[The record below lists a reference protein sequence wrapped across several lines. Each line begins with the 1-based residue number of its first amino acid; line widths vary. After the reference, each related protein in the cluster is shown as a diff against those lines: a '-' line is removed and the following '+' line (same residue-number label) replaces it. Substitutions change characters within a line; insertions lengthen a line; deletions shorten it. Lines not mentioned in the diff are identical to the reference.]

1 MGRTEPSASPE
12 KGEPVSIRI
21 TVPGRPVPKG
31 RPRLG
36 VRGRKAYV
44 YTPERTVEYEQTV
57 GLCARAAVQG
67 CEALECPV
75 AVKIDLHLHGKRR
88 IDVDNCAK
96 SILDGMN
103 GVVYLDDNQ
112 VVDLR
117 VRKLRESNRKNQ
129 RVEIEIREARENV
142 GTG

>member
-1 MGRTEPSASPE
+1 M
-12 KGEPVSIRI
+12 IRI

-36 VRGRKAYV
+36 VRGSKAFI
-44 YTPERTVEYEQTV
+44 YTPERTKEYEQTV
-57 GLCARAAVQG
+57 GWHARAAVQG
-67 CEALECPV
+67 CKALECPV
-75 AVKIDLHLHGKRR
+75 AVTIDLHLHGKRR

-103 GVVYLDDNQ
+103 GIVYEDDNQ

-117 VRKLRESNRKNQ
+117 VRKLRESNRKKQ
-129 RVEIEIREARENV
+129 RVEIEVREANSD
-142 GTG
+142 GKAG

>member
-36 VRGRKAYV
+36 VRGRKAFV
-44 YTPERTVEYEQTV
+44 YTPERTVEYERLV
-57 GLCARAAVQG
+57 GLCAAAARSGDV
-67 CEALECPV
+67 LECPV

-117 VRKLRESNRKNQ
+117 VRKLREKNKKEQ
-129 RVEIEIREARENV
+129 RVEVEVWEAGENA

>member
-1 MGRTEPSASPE
+1 M
-12 KGEPVSIRI
+12 IRI

-36 VRGRKAYV
+36 VRGRKAFV
-44 YTPERTVEYEQTV
+44 YTPERTKAYEEAV
-57 GLCARAAVQG
+57 GWHARAAVQG
-67 CEALECPV
+67 CDALECPV
-75 AVKIDLHLHGKRR
+75 AVCIDLYLHGKRR

-103 GVVYLDDNQ
+103 KIVYADDNQ

-117 VRKLRESNRKNQ
+117 VRKLRVKNREHQ
-129 RVEIEIREARENV
+129 RVEIEVREAGANA
-142 GTG
+142 GTA

>member
-1 MGRTEPSASPE
+1 M
-12 KGEPVSIRI
+12 IRI

-36 VRGRKAYV
+36 VRGRKAFV

-67 CEALECPV
+67 CGALECPV

-117 VRKLRESNRKNQ
+117 VRKLRVKNRRQ
-129 RVEIEIREARENV
+129 ERAEIEIREA
-142 GTG
+142 GSDGKAG

>member
-1 MGRTEPSASPE
+1 M
-12 KGEPVSIRI
+12 IRI

-36 VRGRKAYV
+36 VRGRKAFV
-44 YTPERTVEYEQTV
+44 YTPERTKAYEEAV
-57 GLCARAAVQG
+57 GWHARVAVQG

-117 VRKLRESNRKNQ
+117 VRKLREKNKKEQ
-129 RVEIEIREARENV
+129 RVEVEVWEAGENA
-142 GTG
+142 GTA

>member
-1 MGRTEPSASPE
+1 M
-12 KGEPVSIRI
+12 IRI

-36 VRGRKAYV
+36 VRGRKAFV
-44 YTPERTVEYEQTV
+44 YTPERTVEYERLV
-57 GLCARAAVQG
+57 GLCAAAARSGDV
-67 CEALECPV
+67 LECPV

-103 GVVYLDDNQ
+103 KIVYLDDNQ

-117 VRKLRESNRKNQ
+117 VRKLQEKDKMRQ
-129 RVEIEIREARENV
+129 RVEIEVREAGENA

>member
-1 MGRTEPSASPE
+1 MGRTEFSASPE
-12 KGEPVSIRI
+12 KGGPVSICI

-36 VRGRKAYV
+36 VRGRKAFV
-44 YTPERTVEYEQTV
+44 YTPERTKAYEETV
-57 GLCARAAVQG
+57 GWHARAAVQG
-67 CEALECPV
+67 DALECPV
-75 AVKIDLHLHGKRR
+75 AVVIDLYLYGKQR

-103 GVVYLDDNQ
+103 KIVYTDDNQ

-117 VRKLRESNRKNQ
+117 VRKLRVKNRRQ
-129 RVEIEIREARENV
+129 ERAEIEIREA
-142 GTG
+142 GSDGKAG

>member
-1 MGRTEPSASPE
+1 MGRTEFSASPE
-12 KGEPVSIRI
+12 KGGPVSIRI

-36 VRGRKAYV
+36 VRGRKAFV
-44 YTPERTVEYEQTV
+44 YTPERTKAYEETV
-57 GLCARAAVQG
+57 GWHARAAVQG
-67 CEALECPV
+67 CDALECPV
-75 AVKIDLHLHGKRR
+75 AVCIDLYLHGKRR

-103 GVVYLDDNQ
+103 KIVYTDDNQ

-117 VRKLRESNRKNQ
+117 VRKLRVKNRKRE
-129 RVEIEIREARENV
+129 RVEIEIREA
-142 GTG
+142 GSDGKAG

>member
-1 MGRTEPSASPE
+1 MITF
-12 KGEPVSIRI
+12 
-21 TVPGRPVPKG
+21 TVPGRPVAKG

-44 YTPERTVEYEQTV
+44 YTPEHTREYEDAV
-57 GLCARAAVQG
+57 GLCARVAMVGDVLA
-67 CEALECPV
+67 CPV
-75 AVKIDLHLHGKRR
+75 AVAIDLFLYGNRR

-103 GVVYLDDNQ
+103 GIVYEDDNQ

-117 VRKLRESNRKNQ
+117 VRKLQEKDRKNQ
-129 RVEIEIREARENV
+129 RVEIEIREAGADA
-142 GTG
+142 GTA

>member
-1 MGRTEPSASPE
+1 M
-12 KGEPVSIRI
+12 IRI

-31 RPRLG
+31 RPMLG
-36 VRGRKAYV
+36 VRGRKAFV
-44 YTPERTVEYEQTV
+44 YTPERTKEYEQTV
-57 GLCARAAVQG
+57 GWHARAAVQV

-75 AVKIDLHLHGKRR
+75 AVAIDLYLHGKRR

-103 GVVYLDDNQ
+103 GIVYEDDNQ

-129 RVEIEIREARENV
+129 RVEVEVWEAGENA

>member
-1 MGRTEPSASPE
+1 M
-12 KGEPVSIRI
+12 IRI

-36 VRGRKAYV
+36 VRGRKAFV

-75 AVKIDLHLHGKRR
+75 AVAIDLYLHGKRR

-103 GVVYLDDNQ
+103 KIVYLDDNQ

-117 VRKLRESNRKNQ
+117 VRKLREKNREHQ
-129 RVEIEIREARENV
+129 RVEIEVREAGENA